1 MGISRYIFVT
11 VLACCALGSLQA
23 TNEAPRHQKKHYLD
37 EQAISV
43 TKDGIVVSAKKGSFR
58 LKALRSD
65 EKGFYVYQ
73 QDVCKETTKGFDDP
87 DYWAQCPDCGKIFEV
102 GHHERRFVLVKDLF
116 PHSLKDP
123 GLMKMD
129 EFTLGKFFFQEF
141 ERATISSNNNVVPV
155 FHELPDYRNRS
166 GGMADSPIERADKN
180 SG

>member
-1 MGISRYIFVT
+1 MGISRHIFAT

-87 DYWAQCPDCGKIFEV
+87 DYWAQCPDCGKIFENPY
-102 GHHERRFVLVKDLF
+102 D
-116 PHSLKDP
+116 
-123 GLMKMD
+123 
-129 EFTLGKFFFQEF
+129 
-141 ERATISSNNNVVPV
+141 ERA
-155 FHELPDYRNRS
+155 HRNRC
-166 GGMADSPIERADKN
+166 PKKRRK
-180 SG
+180 